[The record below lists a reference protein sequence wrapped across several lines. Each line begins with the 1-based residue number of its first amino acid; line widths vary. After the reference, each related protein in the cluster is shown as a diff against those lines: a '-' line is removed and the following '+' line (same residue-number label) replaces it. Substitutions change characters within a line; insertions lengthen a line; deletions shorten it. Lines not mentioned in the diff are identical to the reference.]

1 MDELRDE
8 VGKSLRIRVTSSQM
22 QSTAALFA
30 EQGLFE
36 GTKESSRDYR
46 IFDATKLA
54 HSLSRLVPILTT
66 RWFAIVTLGAFLA
79 CLALLVVDW
88 SRFVDAASRAARTH
102 PLLSVLLYYVT
113 FIPVALLHEL
123 GHAIVVR
130 HSGGEVP
137 EVVIRSNA
145 HFAVLTNKW
154 VIKDRTRQ
162 MWYLS
167 MGTVVDVFIWLGL
180 LIAFHYADSYVVTM
194 FLLPQSM
201 YFLLYSYSIFNNSD
215 FLKVIAIWLAQ
226 PVPANPWEFV
236 RDSWRKPPES
246 AGAQKLAH
254 LMTAAL
260 AVKVAI
266 TTLLI
271 ATFLIKDYLV
281 LVLYAVYKLVVYLFG
296 NRVKLL
302 KRLSSMVPRLIRV

>member
-1 MDELRDE
+1 MLISQFSATS
-8 VGKSLRIRVTSSQM
+8 GQRIR
-22 QSTAALFA
+22 
-30 EQGLFE
+30 
-36 GTKESSRDYR
+36 
-46 IFDATKLA
+46 
-54 HSLSRLVPILTT
+54 
-66 RWFAIVTLGAFLA
+66 
-79 CLALLVVDW
+79 
-88 SRFVDAASRAARTH
+88 
-102 PLLSVLLYYVT
+102 
-113 FIPVALLHEL
+113 
-123 GHAIVVR
+123 
-130 HSGGEVP
+130 
-137 EVVIRSNA
+137 
-145 HFAVLTNKW
+145 
-154 VIKDRTRQ
+154 RQ

-194 FLLPQSM
+194 FLLPQTI

-246 AGAQKLAH
+246 AGARKLAH

-271 ATFLIKDYLV
+271 ATFLIKDYRV
-281 LVLYAVYKLVVYLFG
+281 LVLYAVYKLVVHLFG
-296 NRVKLL
+296 NRVSYWSDSEQVDPSFDHHHICERNQSWPACKACVPIDRTASKDLHITRHPRHQV
-302 KRLSSMVPRLIRV
+302 RLSRSLAPLAPLASIAITASKRVSGTSNGDAASLTASACARVESDRVGEELPGGRNATGVIESVSVSTA